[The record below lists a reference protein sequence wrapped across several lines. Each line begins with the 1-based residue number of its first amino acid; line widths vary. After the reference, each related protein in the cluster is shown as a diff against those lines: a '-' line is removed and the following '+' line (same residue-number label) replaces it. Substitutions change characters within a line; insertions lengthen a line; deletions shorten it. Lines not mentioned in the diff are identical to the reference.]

1 MFERLVGQSE
11 VKGRLD
17 FYAKAHKAGSIIP
30 PIMLN
35 GAKGLGKTEF
45 AKEFAKG
52 IKRKLL
58 EINCGTIRNAQQFF
72 EQVFMPAI
80 AGEEITVLLDECHAL
95 PKDLV
100 EVFLTVFNTEG
111 SKSKQVSI
119 GEGFATFDFEKQN
132 FLFATTELHKIFD
145 PLKDRMTIVDFKPYV
160 PKELAHIIQK
170 KIDWVQFD
178 KVVLDQIA
186 DTVRGNAR
194 SAIKRALEIKAFCE
208 INNNP
213 KVDAKA
219 WLKIKQILGIKPQG
233 LTNLEVQILDIL
245 KSNGPSSLQMLSAVT
260 GMSRSAIQLEAE
272 NNLLR
277 SGFMEIDGKRKITG
291 KGTNIL
297 KELA

>member
-1 MFERLVGQSE
+1 
-11 VKGRLD
+11 
-17 FYAKAHKAGSIIP
+17 
-30 PIMLN
+30 
-35 GAKGLGKTEF
+35 
-45 AKEFAKG
+45 
-52 IKRKLL
+52 
-58 EINCGTIRNAQQFF
+58 
-72 EQVFMPAI
+72 
-80 AGEEITVLLDECHAL
+80 
-95 PKDLV
+95 
-100 EVFLTVFNTEG
+100 VFNTEG

-160 PKELAHIIQK
+160 SKELAHIIQK

-213 KVDAKA
+213 RVDAKA

-277 SGFMEIDGKRKITG
+277 SGFMEIDGKRKITV

>member
-1 MFERLVGQSE
+1 MFEKLVGQSE
-11 VKGRLD
+11 VKGRLG

-45 AKEFAKG
+45 AKDFARG

-58 EINCGTIRNAQQFF
+58 EINCGTIRNSQQFF

-80 AGEEITVLLDECHAL
+80 AGEEITVLFDECHAL

-111 SKSKQVSI
+111 AKSKQVSI
-119 GEGFATFDFEKQN
+119 GEGFATFEFQKQN

-160 PKELAHIIQK
+160 SKELAHIIQK
-170 KIDWVQFD
+170 KIDWIQFD
-178 KVVLDQIA
+178 GSVLSQIA
-186 DTVRGNAR
+186 ETVRGNAR

-213 KVDAKA
+213 RIDSKA
-219 WLKIKQILGIKPQG
+219 WVKMKQLLGIKPHG
-233 LTNLEVQILDIL
+233 LTNLEVQILDVL

-260 GMSRSAIQLEAE
+260 GMSRSAIQLDAE

-277 SGFMEIDGKRKITG
+277 SGFMEIDGKRKITV
-291 KGTNIL
+291 KGSKIL

>member
-1 MFERLVGQSE
+1 MFETLVGQTE
-11 VKGRLD
+11 VKNRLG

-45 AKEFAKG
+45 AKAFAKEIG
-52 IKRKLL
+52 KKLL

-80 AGEEITVLLDECHAL
+80 AGNEMIVLFDECHAL

-100 EVFLTVFNTEG
+100 EVFLTAFNSEG
-111 SKSKQVSI
+111 AKSKQVSI
-119 GEGFATFDFEKQN
+119 GDGFATFDFEKQN

-145 PLKDRMTIVDFKPYV
+145 PLKDRMTVVDFETYNSV
-160 PKELAHIIQK
+160 DLSSIIQK
-170 KIDWVQFD
+170 KVDFIEFD
-178 KVVLDQIA
+178 NDLIHQVAK
-186 DTVRGNAR
+186 TVRGNAR

-208 INNNP
+208 IKNKYRINAR
-213 KVDAKA
+213 D
-219 WLKIKQILGIKPQG
+219 WLEIKTLLGIKPYG
-233 LTNLEVQILDIL
+233 LTNLEVQILGVL

-260 GMSRSAIQLEAE
+260 GMSRSAIQLDAE

-277 SGFMEIDGKRKITG
+277 SGFMEIDVKRKITN
-291 KGTNIL
+291 KGLSIL
-297 KELA
+297 KELS

>member
-213 KVDAKA
+213 NVDAKA

-277 SGFMEIDGKRKITG
+277 SGFMEIDGKRKITV

>member
-213 KVDAKA
+213 RVDAKA

>member
-1 MFERLVGQSE
+1 MFAKLVGQSE
-11 VKGRLD
+11 VKGRLG

-45 AKEFAKG
+45 AKEFASG
-52 IKRKLL
+52 IERKLL

-80 AGEEITVLLDECHAL
+80 AGEEITVLFDECHAL

-100 EVFLTVFNTEG
+100 EVFLTVFNSEG
-111 SKSKQVSI
+111 AKSKQVSI
-119 GEGFATFDFEKQN
+119 GDGFATFDFVKQN

-160 PKELAHIIQK
+160 AKELSHIIQK

-178 KVVLDQIA
+178 GDVLEQIA
-186 DTVRGNAR
+186 ETVRGNAR

-213 KVDAKA
+213 NVDAKA

-260 GMSRSAIQLEAE
+260 GMSRSAIQLDAE

-277 SGFMEIDGKRKITG
+277 SGFMEIDGKRKITS
-291 KGTNIL
+291 KGTKML

>member
-160 PKELAHIIQK
+160 PKELTHIIQK

-213 KVDAKA
+213 NVDAKA

-277 SGFMEIDGKRKITG
+277 SGFMEIDGKRKITV

>member
-1 MFERLVGQSE
+1 MFETLVGQTE
-11 VKGRLD
+11 VKNRLG

-45 AKEFAKG
+45 AKDFAKG
-52 IKRKLL
+52 IKKRLL

-80 AGEEITVLLDECHAL
+80 AGEEITILFDECHAL
-95 PKDLV
+95 PNDLV
-100 EVFLTVFNTEG
+100 EVFLTAFNVEG
-111 SKSKQVSI
+111 AKTKQVSI
-119 GEGFATFDFEKQN
+119 GEGFATFDFQKQN

-145 PLKDRMTIVDFKPYV
+145 PLKDRMTIIDFKPYNS
-160 PKELAHIIQK
+160 KDLAHIIK
-170 KIDWVQFD
+170 KKLSWVEFD
-178 KVVLDQIA
+178 DSILSQIA

-208 INNNP
+208 IKN
-213 KVDAKA
+213 KS
-219 WLKIKQILGIKPQG
+219 KIRAADWVEMKRLLGIKPHG
-233 LTNLEVQILDIL
+233 LTNLEVQILDVL

-260 GMSRSAIQLEAE
+260 GMSRSAIQLDAE

-277 SGFMEIDGKRKITG
+277 SGFMEIDGKRKITE
-291 KGTNIL
+291 KGTSIL
-297 KELA
+297 KELS

>member
-213 KVDAKA
+213 RVDAKA

-277 SGFMEIDGKRKITG
+277 SGFMEIDGKRKITV

>member
-277 SGFMEIDGKRKITG
+277 SGFMEIDGKRKITV

>member
-1 MFERLVGQSE
+1 MFEKLVGQSE
-11 VKGRLD
+11 VKSRLE
-17 FYAKAHKAGSIIP
+17 FYGEAYKAGSIIP

-52 IKRKLL
+52 INKKLL
-58 EINCGTIRNAQQFF
+58 EINCGTIRSANQFF
-72 EQVFMPAI
+72 EQVFMRAI
-80 AGEEITVLLDECHAL
+80 AGNEITILFDECHAL

-100 EVFLTVFNTEG
+100 EVFLTVFNVEG
-111 SKSKQVSI
+111 AKTKEVAI
-119 GEGFATFDFEKQN
+119 GDGFATFDFQKQN

-145 PLKDRMTIVDFKPYV
+145 PLKDRMTIVDFKTYSALD
-160 PKELAHIIQK
+160 LAHIIQK

-178 KVVLDQIA
+178 DGLIQQVA

-194 SAIKRALEIKAFCE
+194 SAVKRALEIKAFCE
-208 INNNP
+208 IKNKSKMNASDWAEM
-213 KVDAKA
+213 KR
-219 WLKIKQILGIKPQG
+219 ILGIKPYG
-233 LTNLEVQILDIL
+233 LTNLEVQILKVL

-260 GMSRSAIQLEAE
+260 GMSRSAIQLDAE

-277 SGFMEIDGKRKITG
+277 SGFVEIDGKRKITI
-291 KGTNIL
+291 KGSSIL

>member
-95 PKDLV
+95 PKDLT

-178 KVVLDQIA
+178 KAVLDQIA

-213 KVDAKA
+213 NVDAKA

-277 SGFMEIDGKRKITG
+277 SGFMEIDGKRKITV

>member
-1 MFERLVGQSE
+1 MFEKLVGQSE
-11 VKGRLD
+11 VKGRLG

-45 AKEFAKG
+45 AKDFARG
-52 IKRKLL
+52 INRKLL
-58 EINCGTIRNAQQFF
+58 EINCGTIRNSQQFF

-80 AGEEITVLLDECHAL
+80 AGEEMTVLFDECHAL

-100 EVFLTVFNTEG
+100 EVFLTAFNVEG
-111 SKSKQVSI
+111 AKQKMVSI
-119 GEGFATFDFEKQN
+119 GDGFATFDFEKQN

-145 PLKDRMTIVDFKPYV
+145 PLKDRMTIVDFKPYSSND
-160 PKELAHIIQK
+160 LAHIIQK

-178 KVVLDQIA
+178 KSILSQIA

-213 KVDAKA
+213 RINVKA
-219 WLKIKQILGIKPQG
+219 WAKMKHLLGIKPYG

-260 GMSRSAIQLEAE
+260 GMSRSAIQLDAE

-277 SGFMEIDGKRKITG
+277 SGFMEIDGKRKITI
-291 KGTNIL
+291 KGAKIM

>member
-1 MFERLVGQSE
+1 MFEKLVGQSE
-11 VKGRLD
+11 VKGRLS

-45 AKEFAKG
+45 AKDFAKG
-52 IKRKLL
+52 IKRRLL

-80 AGEEITVLLDECHAL
+80 AGEEITVLFDECHAL
-95 PKDLV
+95 PNDLV
-100 EVFLTVFNTEG
+100 EVFLTAFNVEG
-111 SKSKQVSI
+111 AKKKEVSI
-119 GEGFATFDFEKQN
+119 GDGFATFDFEKQN

-145 PLKDRMTIVDFKPYV
+145 PLKDRMTIVDFKPYS
-160 PKELAHIIQK
+160 PKDLAHIIQK
-170 KIDWVQFD
+170 KLNWVQFD
-178 KVVLDQIA
+178 KVVIHQIA

-208 INNNP
+208 INN
-213 KVDAKA
+213 
-219 WLKIKQILGIKPQG
+219 KIKIGMSEWMDLRKMLGIKPYG
-233 LTNLEVQILDIL
+233 LTNLEVQILDVL

-260 GMSRSAIQLEAE
+260 GMSRSAIQLDAE

-277 SGFMEIDGKRKITG
+277 SGFMEIDGKRKITV
-291 KGTNIL
+291 KGSSIL
-297 KELA
+297 KELS